1 MTTGPVTS
9 TPAAAAV
16 LYESRGPVATLTF
29 NRHDQRNRLTP
40 AAMALTR
47 AHLATA
53 TGDEAVRV
61 IVLTG
66 AGSTFCSGADLAA
79 AVNADGAGGA
89 AGGPA
94 AGEANFT
101 GTGPAELVLLLKAL
115 LDCPKPTIA
124 RIQGHVAA
132 GGTGIVAA
140 CDVAIAAADA
150 KFAFS
155 EVRLGLAPAV
165 ISVVCLAV
173 MQRRDAQE
181 LLLTGDRVDAARVL
195 RAGLITSVV
204 AAEST
209 APGALDAEVERYAAM
224 FAKCG
229 PLALAH
235 TKELLRRVPT
245 MSRDGAFDWTSEL
258 SAGIFAS
265 AEGIEGM
272 TAYLGKRQPAWDQTT
287 S

>member
-1 MTTGPVTS
+1 MTTTS
-9 TPAAAAV
+9 AAAAV
-16 LYESRGPVATLTF
+16 LYEVNGPVAILTF
-29 NRHDQRNRLTP
+29 NRHEQRNRLNP
-40 AAMALTR
+40 DAMALTR
-47 AHLATA
+47 AHLASA
-53 TGDEAVRV
+53 VADEAVRV

-66 AGSTFCSGADLAA
+66 DGNTFCSGADLAA
-79 AVNADGAGGA
+79 AVNADGVGAGGA
-89 AGGPA
+89 NFAGS
-94 AGEANFT
+94 
-101 GTGPAELVLLLKAL
+101 GPAELVLLLKAL

-132 GGTGIVAA
+132 GGTGIVAS
-140 CDVAIAAADA
+140 CDIAIASADA
-150 KFAFS
+150 KFAYS

-173 MQRRDAQE
+173 MNRRDAQE

-204 AAEST
+204 ASESEN
-209 APGALDAEVERYAAM
+209 PGALDDEVNRYAAM

-229 PLALAH
+229 PQALVH
-235 TKELLRRVPT
+235 TKELLRRVPALP
-245 MSRDGAFDWTSEL
+245 RDEAFDWTSEF

-272 TAYLGKRQPAWDQTT
+272 TAYLAKRPPAWDKTT
-287 S
+287 P

>member
-1 MTTGPVTS
+1 MTPS
-9 TPAAAAV
+9 PAAAAV
-16 LYESRGPVATLTF
+16 RYQVIGPVATLTF
-29 NRHDQRNRLTP
+29 NRHEQRNRLTP

-47 AHLATA
+47 AHLETA
-53 TGDEAVRV
+53 TRDEAVRV

-66 AGSTFCSGADLAA
+66 AGSTFCSGADLVA
-79 AVNADGAGGA
+79 AVTADAADGGPGAGG
-89 AGGPA
+89 
-94 AGEANFT
+94 ANFT
-101 GTGPAELVLLLKAL
+101 GTGPAELVSLLKAL

-124 RIQGHVAA
+124 RVQGHVAA

-140 CDVAIAAADA
+140 CDIAIASADA
-150 KFAFS
+150 KFAFA

-204 AAEST
+204 AAESET
-209 APGALDAEVERYAAM
+209 PGALDAEVERYAAM

-272 TAYLGKRQPAWDQTT
+272 TAYLTKRQPTWDQTT

>member
-79 AVNADGAGGA
+79 AVNADGI
-89 AGGPA
+89 
-94 AGEANFT
+94 

-140 CDVAIAAADA
+140 CDIAIAAADA

-204 AAEST
+204 AAESA

-224 FAKCG
+224 FANCG

-245 MSRDGAFDWTSEL
+245 MPRDGAFDWTGEL